1 MQQNKIKQKQNTVY
15 PKLYEYVEI
24 RDIKLISD
32 ELFYYANFMKNT
44 YGNGIRLFK
53 KLQNIKGF
61 NKFIQN
67 ILFEIIENNINYRD
81 FVDSN

>member
-1 MQQNKIKQKQNTVY
+1 
-15 PKLYEYVEI
+15 
-24 RDIKLISD
+24 
-32 ELFYYANFMKNT
+32 MKNT